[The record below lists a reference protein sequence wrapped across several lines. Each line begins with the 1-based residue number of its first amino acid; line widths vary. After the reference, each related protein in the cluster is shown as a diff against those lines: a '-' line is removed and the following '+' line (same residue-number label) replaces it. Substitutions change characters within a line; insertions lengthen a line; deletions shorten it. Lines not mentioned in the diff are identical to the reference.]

1 MSSRNPH
8 DVKVIAVC
16 RLDRDCAELD
26 AVRDDIDLTIVRTA
40 DEYRAALPGAEVLFL
55 NDVRSTLIREVG
67 PGKLKW
73 IHTSGIGIDALL
85 TKEVIDAGVTVTI
98 SRGVC
103 ERPIAEYVLA
113 SLLYFAKDL
122 RTTIESQMS
131 REWVHRDTVSILGRR
146 VLVLGT
152 GPVATEIVLLLRAAG
167 MHVEAFGRRSREDPQ
182 LGPIQC
188 IEDLDSWL
196 PKADDVVLA
205 LPLNASTAGIMD
217 AKRIDLLSPSANLVN
232 VGRGALVDE
241 LALLEALRQDQ
252 LAGAA
257 LDVFETE
264 PLPMG
269 HPFWNMKNVLV
280 SPHMSGDILGWRD
293 EVVQL
298 FMFNLE
304 RWIVG
309 AELQHVINLG
319 EHPVA
324 R

>member
-1 MSSRNPH
+1 MSSRNSR

-26 AVRDDIDLTIVRTA
+26 AVRDDVDLTIVRTA

-67 PGKLKW
+67 PGELKW

-113 SLLYFAKDL
+113 SLLYFAKDM
-122 RTTIESQMS
+122 RTTIESQMTH
-131 REWVHRDTVSILGRR
+131 EWVHRDTASILGRR

-167 MHVEAFGRRSREDPQ
+167 MQVEAFGRRSREDTQ

-188 IEDLDSWL
+188 IEELDSRL

-217 AKRIDLLSPSANLVN
+217 AKRIDLLNPSAHLVN

-241 LALLEALRQDQ
+241 LALLEALRRGQ

-264 PLPMG
+264 PLPTG
-269 HPFWNMKNVLV
+269 HPFWDMKNVLV
-280 SPHMSGDILGWRD
+280 SPHMSGDIRGWRD

-298 FMFNLE
+298 FKSNLE
-304 RWIVG
+304 RWIMG
-309 AELQHVINLG
+309 RELEHVIDLG